1 MPKNPC
7 CLFNAAGNVFSLVQF
22 PHFKSPVHLYGAI
35 NTHKTRGGASDIENE
50 ALNYDRP
57 IHDTNMNASINVA
70 SVLFLFTIVN
80 PCTSYR
86 VHHVANLLDE
96 ETFYPHIKR
105 TIDSQAHNTIVKL
118 KTHHFGIEPSE

>member
-1 MPKNPC
+1 M
-7 CLFNAAGNVFSLVQF
+7 LQEMFSHWFSFHILNLRFICTV
-22 PHFKSPVHLYGAI
+22 PL
-35 NTHKTRGGASDIENE
+35 TLKTRGGASDIENE

>member
-1 MPKNPC
+1 M
-7 CLFNAAGNVFSLVQF
+7 
-22 PHFKSPVHLYGAI
+22 Y
-35 NTHKTRGGASDIENE
+35 
-50 ALNYDRP
+50 
-57 IHDTNMNASINVA
+57 ASINVA